1 MNTFLW
7 QRFALLLVVLLPLW
21 GTIGRAQAAAPANAS
36 DLSSAAAQGAA
47 GSADDAP
54 ALGAPKPLDSGAP
67 AGSVGPADGGGRFER
82 RHRHGNSV
90 VSIGH
95 GSTLREGEQAD
106 SVVSIL
112 GSSSSAG
119 TARDV
124 VSILGNTRV
133 SGPVKDSAVAI
144 LGDTYADSSVDGSV
158 VAILGNVVLGPHAD
172 IGGDVVAI
180 GGTVQRDAASIVH
193 GDVSSIAGG
202 AAGFAGLRPWI
213 DHCLF
218 YGRPLALVAGIGWA
232 WGLALALLALYVA
245 LALLFREAVTQCV
258 NTLETQPG
266 TTALAALLTLLLLPV
281 LFVLL
286 CITVI
291 GLIAVPF
298 LGLAL
303 FCAGLFGKAVML
315 AWLGR
320 RCLGGDRAGALGHPA
335 AAVLIGGAIVLAL
348 YCVPVLGIVVF
359 KLLGVLGLGAVAY
372 TLALAVQSRQA
383 SQAEPARSAQPR
395 AAAAAA
401 AETASSAPV
410 SAAAA
415 EATPAAPAAAA
426 VAAPDITAALPRA
439 GFWVRMLALLLDAL
453 LVGLI
458 MGVLRHVF
466 NLELLVLAAYGAV
479 MWKMRGSTIGGIVF
493 DLRVVRLDGRPIDWE
508 TAIVRALGCF
518 LSLTVAGLG
527 FFWIAFDHG
536 KQAWHDKIAGT
547 AVVRV
552 AKGAPLP

>member
-1 MNTFLW
+1 MNTFRW
-7 QRFALLLVVLLPLW
+7 QRFALLLVVLLPAW
-21 GTIGRAQAAAPANAS
+21 GAIERAQAAAPASAS
-36 DLSSAAAQGAA
+36 DLSSATAQSAA
-47 GSADDAP
+47 GSANDAP
-54 ALGAPKPLDSGAP
+54 PQSAPEHLDSIGQ
-67 AGSVGPADGGGRFER
+67 ADSDGRFER
-82 RHRHGNSV
+82 RHRHGNSM

-119 TARDV
+119 AARDV

-133 SGPVKDSAVAI
+133 TGPVKDSAVAV

-158 VAILGNVVLGPHAD
+158 VAVLGNVVLGPHAD
-172 IGGDVVAI
+172 VGGDVVAV
-180 GGTVQRDAASIVH
+180 GGTVQRNAASIVH

-202 AAGFAGLRPWI
+202 AAGFEWLRPWI

-218 YGRPLALVAGIGWA
+218 YGRPLALVAGIDWA
-232 WGLALALLALYVA
+232 WGLALALLALYVG

-266 TTALAALLTLLLLPV
+266 TTALAALLTLLLIPV

-359 KLLGVLGLGAVAY
+359 KLLGLLGLGAVAY
-372 TLALAVQSRQA
+372 TLALAVQWRRA
-383 SQAEPARSAQPR
+383 SQAEPARSAQPL

-401 AETASSAPV
+401 AETAPSAPV
-410 SAAAA
+410 SAAA
-415 EATPAAPAAAA
+415 EATPAAPAAGA

-518 LSLTVAGLG
+518 LSLAVAGLG

-552 AKGAPLP
+552 AKGAPLPRRVA